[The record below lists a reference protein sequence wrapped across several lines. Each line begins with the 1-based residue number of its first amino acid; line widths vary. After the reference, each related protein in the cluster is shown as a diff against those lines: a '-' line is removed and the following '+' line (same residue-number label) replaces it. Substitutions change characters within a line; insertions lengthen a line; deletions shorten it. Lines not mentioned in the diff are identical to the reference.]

1 MVKGRGEIP
10 DFFIS
15 LFGRIY
21 RYINM
26 EEDFENLIEELYP
39 DGIEETRLNDIL
51 RFDSDW
57 VLEVLGIS
65 EEEEEEDFD

>member
-21 RYINM
+21 RLYYNM
-26 EEDFENLIEELYP
+26 NGCRFYQIIIFILQYKFKKLSTKDLTNNIEYAIMVIVQE
-39 DGIEETRLNDIL
+39 IRTK
-51 RFDSDW
+51 
-57 VLEVLGIS
+57 
-65 EEEEEEDFD
+65 